1 MSQFEIFPWNDNFET
16 GIPLIDEQHK
26 ELVRL
31 INALV
36 RHIAKGSEPPVLDEI
51 IQELND
57 YVLYH
62 FSAEESIWGAHFE
75 GDVWFKWHH
84 QSHNDFV
91 NEITK
96 IRTAEHSKPF
106 EETLLDIVKFLTHWL
121 ARHILDSDRRMAK
134 VVLALPSGISLA
146 MAKESA
152 DAEMTGAAKVLVDT
166 LMTMYDRLADSTVE
180 MSREIQ
186 RRQKAEVELTQ
197 AKSILEKG
205 SRAKSVYLANLSHE
219 LRTPLNTILGYSE
232 LLYRDASVNGLVKEE
247 LAVIR
252 KSGDH
257 LLAVINEVLEMA
269 KIEAGHVQLELTP
282 ADLSV
287 TIVEVID
294 MFQLRAVE
302 KSIGFHFDRSAV
314 QGRYIL
320 TDEAK
325 VKQILINL
333 ISNAIKATSC
343 GDITVRLSYAA
354 TSPDHLSIE
363 VQDSGVG
370 IAEADLE
377 RIFVPFEQ
385 IEVPGSR
392 QGTGLGLSICKEFSG
407 LLGGQL
413 SVASQLGKGATF
425 LISLPITEP
434 LAQDI
439 VYVTK
444 DEGAVIG
451 LADGQDSVRIL
462 VVDNED
468 DNRNLL
474 ARLLESV
481 GFVVEVAKDGKEAVE
496 RFATSSPHF
505 IWMDRRMPVMD
516 GITAATHIRALPGGR
531 QVKIAAVTASI
542 SQKGDGDSSVFDAI
556 VYKPFRAQQ
565 IFECMGRLLDIR
577 YEREVPK
584 NLRIPEAEISE
595 DSFRKLPVELLTKLS
610 AAFHTLSQDSI
621 FSAIESVR
629 AQDDQLAAELKR
641 KAQRYEYESILN
653 MLNSICP
660 TDDPMT
666 GSAVSKDQQDR

>member
-1 MSQFEIFPWNDNFET
+1 MSQFEIFPWNCNFET

-31 INALV
+31 LNALV
-36 RHIAKGSEPPVLDEI
+36 SHIANGSESPVLDEV

-57 YVLYH
+57 YVQYH
-62 FSAEESIWGAHFE
+62 FSAEEDIWGAHFE

-84 QSHNDFV
+84 QSHNDFI
-91 NEITK
+91 NEIAK

-134 VVLALPSGISLA
+134 VVLALPTGVSLA
-146 MAKESA
+146 MAKEAA

-186 RRQKAEVELTQ
+186 RRQKAEIELTQ
-197 AKSILEKG
+197 AKNILEKG
-205 SRAKSVYLANLSHE
+205 SLAKSAYLANLSHE

-232 LLYRDASVNGLVKEE
+232 LLYRDASLNGLVKEE

-257 LLAVINEVLEMA
+257 LLAVINDVLEIA

-287 TIVEVID
+287 TIAEVVE
-294 MFQLRAVE
+294 MFQLRAAE
-302 KSIGFHFDRSAV
+302 KNVVLHFDRAAA
-314 QGRYIL
+314 QDRYIL

-333 ISNAIKATSC
+333 LSNAIKATSF
-343 GDITVRLSYAA
+343 GEVSVRLRYAA
-354 TSPDHLSIE
+354 TNPDQLSIE

-377 RIFVPFEQ
+377 RIFIPFEQ
-385 IEVPGSR
+385 IEAAGSR
-392 QGTGLGLSICKEFSG
+392 QGTGLGLSICKEFSE

-413 SVASQLGKGATF
+413 SLTSERGQGAIF
-425 LISLPITEP
+425 RIDLPITEP

-439 VYVTK
+439 AYVTTG
-444 DEGAVIG
+444 EGAVIG
-451 LADGQDSVRIL
+451 LADGQDTVRIL
-462 VVDNED
+462 VVDDED

-481 GFVVEVAKDGKEAVE
+481 GFIVNVAKDGKEAVE
-496 RFATSSPHF
+496 RFESWAPHF

-516 GITAATHIRALPGGR
+516 GNEATKHIRALPGGTR
-531 QVKIAAVTASI
+531 VKIAAVTATI
-542 SQKGDGDSSVFDAI
+542 SQRGDVDSSDFDAI
-556 VYKPFRAQQ
+556 VYKPFQAQQ
-565 IFECMGRLLDIR
+565 IFGCMEKLLGIR
-577 YEREVPK
+577 YEREMPK
-584 NLRIPEAEISE
+584 ISHLAEVELSE
-595 DSFRKLPVELLTKLS
+595 DSFRKLPAELLTQLYT
-610 AAFHTLSQDSI
+610 ALHTLSQDSI
-621 FSAIESVR
+621 YSAIDNIREL
-629 AQDDQLAAELKR
+629 DGHLAAELKR
-641 KAQRYEYESILN
+641 KAQRYEYESIIKKLN
-653 MLNSICP
+653 DICP
-660 TDDPMT
+660 TNDQA
-666 GSAVSKDQQDR
+666 GGVVVSKGNQSQ